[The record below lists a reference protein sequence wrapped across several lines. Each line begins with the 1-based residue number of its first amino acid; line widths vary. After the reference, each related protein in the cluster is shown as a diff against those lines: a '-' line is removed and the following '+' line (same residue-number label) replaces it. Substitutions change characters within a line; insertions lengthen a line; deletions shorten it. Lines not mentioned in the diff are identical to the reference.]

1 MKLKR
6 SLILLTIAGVT
17 AAVAIPVSI
26 LAANKVK
33 KDNDKKNIDE
43 SSSSNDRLDKL
54 DNKDTSTNGGLSKE
68 GEHTE
73 TPVDGNTPKEGEHAE
88 TPADG
93 SASTEGE
100 HTESPADG
108 NTPKEGEHA
117 ETPADGNTPKEGEH
131 AETPADGNTPKEG
144 EHAET
149 PADGSA
155 STEGEHTE
163 TPADGNTPKE
173 GEHTETPA
181 DGSASTEGEH
191 TESPADGN
199 TPKEGEHTET
209 PVDGNTP
216 KEGEH
221 AETPADGSASTEGE
235 HTESPA
241 DGNTPKEGEHAET
254 PADGS
259 ASTEGEHT
267 ETPEDGDVTADTEHK
282 DTTTDEINI
291 EKIDGRD
298 EYGYYKNLVY
308 DFNGSGSEKELKGVQ
323 GNSTSLF
330 DNSYAGTEY
339 YLNKNNGGGDIAVG
353 ATLTISLP
361 SKKLI
366 SKVLVKQG
374 KNNNDVLSKFDIQY
388 LNSDGTWT
396 NFNKNEGTNKK
407 LQLFVNEPVETNK
420 VRIIN
425 KAHSSFWLR
434 MDTFKVGYENDNL
447 DDNGYYLG
455 LAHDQNPEN
464 PEKEVQ
470 VPYDSHP
477 YAHALDFYNDTYL
490 HAWKGGNDESTKHKI
505 VENATFTVSLPKKQ
519 PITKVFLEQGLSNPN
534 DILSNFEIQY
544 KDQSGVWVPF
554 SEQKGN
560 NTKTQTFV
568 NHSGV
573 ITDKIRIL
581 NKTQTDHWFELD
593 SFKVGYDKNQVVSFE
608 NASNFINAT
617 FTKGNL
623 TWNKN
628 ENPTLQDSNVNFNVT
643 NGLENRIT
651 NITLTGTE
659 VANNQIF
666 AKYSFKFDNQDGEG
680 KYLVATKA
688 DFRNWN
694 DKFVIT
700 RVENYEAG
708 ATKFRVLI
716 KDPSITYENVG
727 DFKFLPYDR
736 NGNYSSLGYVVNANK
751 RKISEKEFYILLLD
765 SQPYN
770 NGNDHTPY
778 RGKVA
783 YFSELENDLPIRFE
797 FSDDIIS
804 IDKKTGEYTYSDSLN
819 TSLKKDIFI
828 PSSDT
833 SVIAFGSYLEFRD

>member
-1 MKLKR
+1 M
-6 SLILLTIAGVT
+6 
-17 AAVAIPVSI
+17 
-26 LAANKVK
+26 
-33 KDNDKKNIDE
+33 
-43 SSSSNDRLDKL
+43 
-54 DNKDTSTNGGLSKE
+54 
-68 GEHTE
+68 
-73 TPVDGNTPKEGEHAE
+73 
-88 TPADG
+88 
-93 SASTEGE
+93 
-100 HTESPADG
+100 
-108 NTPKEGEHA
+108 
-117 ETPADGNTPKEGEH
+117 
-131 AETPADGNTPKEG
+131 
-144 EHAET
+144 
-149 PADGSA
+149 
-155 STEGEHTE
+155 
-163 TPADGNTPKE
+163 
-173 GEHTETPA
+173 
-181 DGSASTEGEH
+181 
-191 TESPADGN
+191 
-199 TPKEGEHTET
+199 
-209 PVDGNTP
+209 
-216 KEGEH
+216 
-221 AETPADGSASTEGE
+221 
-235 HTESPA
+235 
-241 DGNTPKEGEHAET
+241 
-254 PADGS
+254 
-259 ASTEGEHT
+259 
-267 ETPEDGDVTADTEHK
+267 
-282 DTTTDEINI
+282 
-291 EKIDGRD
+291 
-298 EYGYYKNLVY
+298 
-308 DFNGSGSEKELKGVQ
+308 
-323 GNSTSLF
+323 F

-374 KNNNDVLSKFDIQY
+374 ENNNDVLSKFDIQY

-425 KAHSSFWLR
+425 KAHSRFWLR

-470 VPYDSHP
+470 VPYSSHP
-477 YAHALDFYNDTYL
+477 YAHALDLYRNTYL

-694 DKFVIT
+694 DKIT
-700 RVENYEAG
+700 ITGIQGYDFGGIKLKALINDNNLTYDNLIEGKSPAAANVYELNSYKVLVYNDQGEYSPLMRDNG
-708 ATKFRVLI
+708 A
-716 KDPSITYENVG
+716 E
-727 DFKFLPYDR
+727 
-736 NGNYSSLGYVVNANK
+736 YSYPVYVQ
-751 RKISEKEFYILLLD
+751 KINNKEFYFIIPEA
-765 SQPYN
+765 QP
-770 NGNDHTPY
+770 
-778 RGKVA
+778 
-783 YFSELENDLPIRFE
+783 ENDKTPFKDKILYVGETDTNKPIKYNIA
-797 FSDDIIS
+797 DVYLNVN
-804 IDKKTGEYTYSDSLN
+804 KKTGEYTYKNSVNVGWKNDFLVSSNN
-819 TSLKKDIFI
+819 TSIL
-828 PSSDT
+828 
-833 SVIAFGSYLEFRD
+833 AFGSFIKPKK